1 MFYGKGLAETLRL
14 VRRLQSQSTWR
25 LRLPETAFKPGDAV
39 MVVSDCEM
47 GYHDGTLFYGTV
59 GAILCEVVLGL
70 HDIRYKIAV
79 THYKVVGLRW
89 PVRHRFEIVDIH
101 AADMNIDTE
110 RGV

>member
-1 MFYGKGLAETLRL
+1 MTHGPR
-14 VRRLQSQSTWR
+14 SDTWR
-25 LRLPETAFKPGDAV
+25 LGVPYPAFDMGDTV
-39 MVVSDCEM
+39 TVVSDCEM

-70 HDIRYKIAV
+70 HDIRYTIAV

-101 AADMNIDTE
+101 AADMNLDTE

>member
-1 MFYGKGLAETLRL
+1 MSLATP
-14 VRRLQSQSTWR
+14 QK
-25 LRLPETAFKPGDAV
+25 PTACLALA
-39 MVVSDCEM
+39 
-47 GYHDGTLFYGTV
+47 DGTLFYGTV

-70 HDIRYKIAV
+70 HDIRYTIAV

-101 AADMNIDTE
+101 AADMNLDTE